1 MKTKLYILS
10 LLGAT
15 SLFLSCGDS
24 QEQKKS
30 DKTVPLKVTVATPAS
45 SDTAFLT
52 FSGKI
57 EAVENATLSTR
68 NMGYVTKINA
78 KVGDKVN
85 KGQLLIEINNADLQA
100 KRAQVNAGITEATA
114 AFQNAEKDY
123 ERYKSLFADNSATQK
138 EMDDITARYEM
149 AKARLEGV
157 RQQKNEI
164 NAQFAYSNIVAPF
177 SGVVTGKF
185 VEAGDMANPG
195 MPLLNLEVPG
205 NFEVRAS
212 VPESEIASVEQGK
225 EVDVLVKSSGK
236 SLKGIVSEI
245 STSAIN
251 SGGQYTMKI
260 ALVETDGEIYSGMY
274 ASVQYPTTV
283 RANREVI
290 LIPLT
295 AIVNRGDLHGIY
307 TPSEQNT
314 AILRWIRLGRT
325 VGDEVEVLS
334 GLSAGESYI
343 TSAQGKLYNGARLSI
358 EESLQN

>member
-1 MKTKLYILS
+1 MQTKLYILS

-15 SLFLSCGDS
+15 TLLLSCGDS

-30 DKTVPLKVTVATPAS
+30 EEIIPLMVTVATPAS
-45 SDTAFLT
+45 SDKSFLT

-68 NMGYVTKINA
+68 NMGYITQINA
-78 KVGDKVN
+78 KVGDRVN
-85 KGQLLIEINNADLQA
+85 KGQLLIGINNADLQA

-123 ERYKSLFADNSATQK
+123 ERYKSLFTDNSATQK
-138 EMDDITARYEM
+138 EMDDINARYQM
-149 AKARLEGV
+149 AKARLEGAK
-157 RQQKNEI
+157 QQKNEI

-185 VEAGDMANPG
+185 VEVGDMANPG

-205 NFEVRAS
+205 KFEVRAS
-212 VPESEIASVEQGK
+212 IPESEIAFVEQGK

-251 SGGQYTMKI
+251 SGGQYAIKI
-260 ALVETDGEIYSGMY
+260 ALDETNGEIYSGMY
-274 ASVQYPTTV
+274 ASVQYPTTA
-283 RANREVI
+283 RTNREMI
-290 LIPLT
+290 LIPLS
-295 AIVNRGDLHGIY
+295 AIVNRGDLQGIY

-314 AILRWIRLGRT
+314 AILRWVRLGRT

-343 TSAQGKLYNGARLSI
+343 TSAEGKLFNGARLNI
-358 EESLQN
+358 QESLQN